1 MAAHPTRHVPLV
13 THPAH
18 NGTCACPLPASPP
31 LAGPLPSQHTSANVS
46 DGTDTAGKISVPGLP
61 GLPGVPGILGSWVA
75 PFRGP
80 RPAAAPGPPLGS
92 GSPAAPSD
100 THGAAGHSAG
110 AAPAL
115 PGAGTHMHMHG
126 GAAAADSPAIDTDAG
141 GDASPS
147 ASLAAPGDSGAQQ
160 GSPGGG
166 HAGSNAANTST
177 LSTAFGTA
185 AQGQARHA
193 HIPSDDLSGALLAR
207 KSVSRSCW
215 RTLVA
220 GAARGAACLPLPF
233 LPPGLAGKLCW

>member
-1 MAAHPTRHVPLV
+1 MPALVPAWQHRVTLEHSRAHPV
-13 THPAH
+13 A
-18 NGTCACPLPASPP
+18 A
-31 LAGPLPSQHTSANVS
+31 LAG
-46 DGTDTAGKISVPGLP
+46 
-61 GLPGVPGILGSWVA
+61 W
-75 PFRGP
+75 
-80 RPAAAPGPPLGS
+80 
-92 GSPAAPSD
+92 
-100 THGAAGHSAG
+100 
-110 AAPAL
+110 
-115 PGAGTHMHMHG
+115 
-126 GAAAADSPAIDTDAG
+126 
-141 GDASPS
+141 
-147 ASLAAPGDSGAQQ
+147 LA
-160 GSPGGG
+160 G